1 MDCGYGHGEC
11 KTPETQCPHWHGT
24 FLNQNKNWLCAT
36 VISVFMKLAVMKV
49 HLVVKNINVMHLMEG
64 IMDNVELL
72 KAKDAIFRLIGQY
85 CGCFLGTDDNYYMF
99 DYFESALERS
109 FDALGFDRDKVPLME
124 FCQAWEDNNRKL
136 WAINFSD
143 IEYRGSTAQEYYD
156 IFVEDYKRWV
166 NDNSEDAEFINREVL
181 KNDIAKSTEPFNTGS
196 VFRAIN
202 RQIAADVA
210 PVRHG
215 QWEPG
220 NPICPVCGGDK
231 FKDLD
236 ADIWCDW
243 QPDFCP
249 NCGAKMDEGKV

>member
-1 MDCGYGHGEC
+1 
-11 KTPETQCPHWHGT
+11 
-24 FLNQNKNWLCAT
+24 
-36 VISVFMKLAVMKV
+36 
-49 HLVVKNINVMHLMEG
+49 
-64 IMDNVELL
+64 MDNVELL

-136 WAINFSD
+136 WAVNFSD

-202 RQIAADVA
+202 RQIAVDVM
-210 PVRHG
+210 PMVHGRWEVRG
-215 QWEPG
+215 QEVFCT
-220 NPICPVCGGDK
+220 NCDK
-231 FKDLD
+231 ESGYNAFGASAFSDY
-236 ADIWCDW
+236 
-243 QPDFCP
+243 CP
-249 NCGAKMDEGKV
+249 NCGARMDGGSD

>member
-1 MDCGYGHGEC
+1 MDME
-11 KTPETQCPHWHGT
+11 
-24 FLNQNKNWLCAT
+24 
-36 VISVFMKLAVMKV
+36 
-49 HLVVKNINVMHLMEG
+49 NVRLPMEG

-85 CGCFLGTDDNYYMF
+85 CGCFLGTDDNYYMS

-109 FDALGFDRDKVPLME
+109 FIVLGFDRDEVPLME

-136 WAINFSD
+136 WAVNFSD
-143 IEYRGSTAQEYYD
+143 IEYRGPTAQEYYD

-202 RQIAADVA
+202 RQIAADVV
-210 PVRHG
+210 PMQHGRWEVRG
-215 QWEPG
+215 QEVFCT
-220 NPICPVCGGDK
+220 NCDK
-231 FKDLD
+231 ESGYNAFGASAFSDY
-236 ADIWCDW
+236 
-243 QPDFCP
+243 CP
-249 NCGAKMDEGKV
+249 NCGAKMDGGSD